1 LKIHHDQLVM
11 RVGGSLVALFFLFV
25 GFYALFGGG
34 DAVEPALRARAS
46 GFSISALIAGG
57 IALPVSW
64 LVKRLDNIW
73 CAPPR
78 KGWFRSTS
86 SVRPDPRA

>member
-1 LKIHHDQLVM
+1 M
-11 RVGGSLVALFFLFV
+11 RIGGTLVALFFLFV
-25 GFYALFGGG
+25 GYYALFGGG
-34 DAVEPALRARAS
+34 DAVDPLLRDRAF
-46 GFSISALIAGG
+46 GFGISALIAGA

-78 KGWFRSTS
+78 QGWFRTTS
-86 SVRPDPRA
+86 SGRSDPPPG